1 MPRHFG
7 CYYPP
12 NWLWPHKK
20 SAELTSESDKV
31 IHILYGVFYS
41 TLILI
46 YLFHF
51 HSVIC
56 LLVLLGPQW
65 GYLVYV
71 PPKYQWITLCAST
84 SNMLL
89 LLLFNFAR
97 GLWILY
103 SRKTGRWS
111 MRVQD
116 VDKCSSA
123 GSGPESFFGALRR
136 LSRAIFGQYL
146 FRKCFK

>member
-7 CYYPP
+7 CYYPT

-20 SAELTSESDKV
+20 SAELTSESVQV

-41 TLILI
+41 TLILV

-51 HSVIC
+51 HSVTY
-56 LLVLLGPQW
+56 LLVLLGQQW
-65 GYLVYV
+65 GYVVYA
-71 PPKYQWITLCAST
+71 PFEYLWITLYTST
-84 SNMLL
+84 SLMLL
-89 LLLFNFAR
+89 LPLFNFAR
-97 GLWILY
+97 ELWILY

-123 GSGPESFFGALRR
+123 GSDPESFFGALRR

-146 FRKCFK
+146 FRKRFK

>member
-7 CYYPP
+7 CYYPT

-41 TLILI
+41 TLILV

-51 HSVIC
+51 HSVTY

-65 GYLVYV
+65 GYVVYAPFEYYILGRQANDPCEYRTWISVVV
-71 PPKYQWITLCAST
+71 PDLILKAS
-84 SNMLL
+84 LE
-89 LLLFNFAR
+89 LFV
-97 GLWILY
+97 G
-103 SRKTGRWS
+103 
-111 MRVQD
+111 
-116 VDKCSSA
+116 
-123 GSGPESFFGALRR
+123 
-136 LSRAIFGQYL
+136 
-146 FRKCFK
+146 

>member
-7 CYYPP
+7 CYYPT

-20 SAELTSESDKV
+20 SAELTSESVQV

-41 TLILI
+41 TLILV

-51 HSVIC
+51 HSVTY

-65 GYLVYV
+65 VYV
-71 PPKYQWITLCAST
+71 VFAPSEYLWITSCAST
-84 SNMLL
+84 GLMLL
-89 LLLFNFAR
+89 LLLFTFAR

-123 GSGPESFFGALRR
+123 RSDPESFFGALRR

-146 FRKCFK
+146 FRKRFK

>member
-1 MPRHFG
+1 MLRHFG
-7 CYYPP
+7 CYYPT
-12 NWLWPHKK
+12 NQLWPHKK
-20 SAELTSESDKV
+20 SAELTSESNKV

-41 TLILI
+41 TLILV

-51 HSVIC
+51 HLVTY

-65 GYLVYV
+65 GYVVYV
-71 PPKYQWITLCAST
+71 PFEYLWITLYAST
-84 SNMLL
+84 SLMLL
-89 LLLFNFAR
+89 LLLFNFAC

-123 GSGPESFFGALRR
+123 RSGPKSFFGALRR
-136 LSRAIFGQYL
+136 LSWAIFG
-146 FRKCFK
+146 